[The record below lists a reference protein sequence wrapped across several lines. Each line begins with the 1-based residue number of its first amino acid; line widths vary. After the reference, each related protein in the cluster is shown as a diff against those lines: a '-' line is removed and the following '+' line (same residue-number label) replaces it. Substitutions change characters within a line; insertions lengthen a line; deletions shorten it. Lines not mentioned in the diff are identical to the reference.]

1 MAGALHDYV
10 VIPVDLKYGECEALN
25 SEWNN
30 SRYWNKLR
38 ADQPES
44 SSAEK
49 ALGVDK
55 KLTISQQ
62 RTYLAKNIYSMKSR
76 NIYIFF
82 QAEVSAITSA
92 RGISCRIYA
101 FQLVYLT

>member
-1 MAGALHDYV
+1 MHYMTMLSFQWTLNKGN
-10 VIPVDLKYGECEALN
+10 DLKYGECEALN

-82 QAEVSAITSA
+82 KQKSVQSQVQ
-92 RGISCRIYA
+92 GG
-101 FQLVYLT
+101 